1 MYQVFEGEL
10 YLFDCIAEEADMY
23 KSEGYKVIKIK

>member
-1 MYQVFEGEL
+1 MYQVFDGEL

-23 KSEGYKVIKIK
+23 RSEGYRVTRK